1 MKKMIVYLHGYGS
14 SRNSSKVA
22 RLKQEK
28 DFNVYAFNIDIDP
41 DVARKQLV
49 EDIDMALME
58 DLHRPEQLVFV
69 GTSLGGW
76 WAGRMAKL
84 YKCKAVIIN
93 PSIDPGVSLAK
104 YGVSPEILNKYH
116 LFPPHIGHK
125 YFFAK
130 KDAVIDSE
138 QFRETLI
145 NSGYDVTVDDS
156 ADHRFGGAPF
166 EKVVSY
172 LKTL

>member
-1 MKKMIVYLHGYGS
+1 MKKMIVYFHGYGS
-14 SRNSSKVA
+14 SRNSPKVD

-28 DFNVYAFNIDIDP
+28 DFNVFAFHIPIDP
-41 DVARKQLV
+41 EVAAKQLV
-49 EDIDMALME
+49 ENIDMALIE
-58 DLHRPEQLVFV
+58 DLHKPEDLVFV

-84 YKCKAVIIN
+84 YQCKAVIIN

-104 YGVSPEILNKYH
+104 YGVSPEILNKYY
-116 LFPPHIGHK
+116 LFPPYIGHK

-130 KDAVIDSE
+130 NDEIIDNE
-138 QFRETLI
+138 TFRNNLI
-145 NSGYDVTVDDS
+145 ESGHDVTVDDK
-156 ADHRFGGAPF
+156 ANHRFDGDSF

>member
-1 MKKMIVYLHGYGS
+1 MKKMIVYFHGYGS
-14 SRNSSKVA
+14 SPNSDKVS
-22 RLKQEK
+22 RLKQEE

-41 DVARKQLV
+41 EVATKQLT
-49 EDIDMALME
+49 ENIDMALME
-58 DLHRPEQLVFV
+58 DLHRPEELVFV

-76 WAGRMAKL
+76 WAARMASL

-93 PSIDPGVSLAK
+93 PSINPGVSLEK
-104 YGVSPEILNKYH
+104 YGVSQEILNKYYP
-116 LFPPHIGHK
+116 FPPYIGHK

-130 KDAVIDSE
+130 NDKVINNE
-138 QFRETLI
+138 RFRTILAE
-145 NSGYDVTVDDS
+145 SGYDVTVDDK
-156 ADHRFGGAPF
+156 AEHPFGGAPF

>member
-1 MKKMIVYLHGYGS
+1 MKKMIVYFHGYGS
-14 SRNSSKVA
+14 SRNSDKVA
-22 RLKQEK
+22 RLKQEE

-41 DVARKQLV
+41 DVAKKQLV
-49 EDIDMALME
+49 ENIDMALME
-58 DLHRPEQLVFV
+58 DLHRPEELVFV

-84 YKCKAVIIN
+84 YQCKAVIIN
-93 PSIDPGVSLAK
+93 PSINPGVSLAK
-104 YGVSPEILNKYH
+104 YGVSPEILDKYH

-130 KDAVIDSE
+130 NDEVINNE
-138 QFRETLI
+138 TFRTTLI
-145 NSGYDVTVDDS
+145 DSGYDVTVDDK
-156 ADHRFGGAPF
+156 ADHRFGGDSF

-172 LKTL
+172 LKTM